1 MGGYFDLPQK
11 KNRVVELEQLI
22 AEPDFWQD
30 QERATRLSREYEQN
44 KSELQKWQLLVDDV
58 EDLLSLLELTSSD
71 PLLLTEI
78 EARLVI
84 LEKKYQELEFLA
96 LFVGEY
102 DRGDVWLSIHA
113 GTGGVDAQDFAQML
127 MRMYTRFCQQHDF
140 DVSIVDTT
148 PATEAG
154 IKNVTLA
161 IKGPYAYG
169 WLRAE
174 HGVHRLVRISPFDA
188 EGMRHTSFALVE
200 VLPHIEQDTTI
211 VLRDEDLRIDV
222 FRAGGKGGQSV
233 NTTDSAVR
241 ITHIPTGIT
250 VKCQNERSQLQN
262 KTSALKILKSKLVTY
277 YHIQSQDQLN
287 ELKGEHRQTQW
298 GSQVRSYVLQPYT
311 LVKDHR
317 TGHETPD
324 VESVLD
330 GNLDDFA
337 TAYLRSDLG
346 DDVVM

>member
-1 MGGYFDLPQK
+1 LGGYFDLPQK
-11 KNRVVELEQLI
+11 KNRTVELEHIITQ
-22 AEPDFWQD
+22 PDFWHD

-44 KSELQKWQLLVDDV
+44 KDELQKWQLLVDDV

-71 PLLLTEI
+71 PSLLTEI
-78 EARLVI
+78 ETRLVV

-113 GTGGVDAQDFAQML
+113 GTGGVDAQDFAQIL
-127 MRMYTRFCQQHDF
+127 MRMYTRFCQQHAF

-161 IKGPYAYG
+161 IKGLYAYG

-188 EGMRHTSFALVE
+188 EGMRHTSFTLVE
-200 VLPHIEQDTTI
+200 VLPHIEQDTKI

-262 KTSALKILKSKLVTY
+262 KMSALKILKSKLVTY
-277 YHIQSQDQLN
+277 YHIKNQDQLN

-317 TGHETPD
+317 TGHETSD
-324 VESVLD
+324 VERVLD
-330 GNLDDFA
+330 GDIDNFA
-337 TAYLRSDLG
+337 IAYLRSNLSADL
-346 DDVVM
+346 

>member
-11 KNRVVELEQLI
+11 KNRVIELEQSI

-71 PLLLTEI
+71 PSLLTEI
-78 EARLVI
+78 EARLVA

-148 PATEAG
+148 PASEAG

-222 FRAGGKGGQSV
+222 FRDGGKGGQSV

-277 YHIQSQDQLN
+277 YHIQNQDQLN